1 MAKRTMRKKTKGG
14 VNWLAPKNRPM
25 LPALRARSTRV
36 GDKKSMKRHKKR
48 SHRRGGSLVSNT
60 QQDFNTAGRDV
71 SSAAHSV
78 GRTTTSAVKTV
89 GRDTGNL
96 FNTGL
101 STLTGAIN
109 NVGSFLGKQTRK
121 AKGAVGLNGGKKYR
135 RKKSRKYRRSKK
147 SRKYRRSK
155 KR

>member
-1 MAKRTMRKKTKGG
+1 MGNCKTHKEKKGG
-14 VNWLAPKNRPM
+14 IKWLAPKNRPM

-36 GDKKSMKRHKKR
+36 GGKKKSAKKR
-48 SHRRGGSLVSNT
+48 RTKRGHKRGGTLVSST
-60 QQDFNTAGRDV
+60 QQGFNTAGRDV
-71 SSAAHSV
+71 SSV

-101 STLTGAIN
+101 STLTGAFN
-109 NVGSFLGKQTRK
+109 NVGSFLGKQTCK
-121 AKGAVGLNGGKKYR
+121 AKSAVGLNGGKKYR
-135 RKKSRKYRRSKK
+135 RKKSRKH
-147 SRKYRRSK
+147 RRSK